1 MKDFITLN
9 KIRNNT
15 TKYDMKKILTIIF
28 TIFAVVFLAGCTGGV
43 NYRMKVEEGDIR
55 KTYTNEYVLTEI
67 CNGSDGFGT
76 PTWDKV
82 AVEKIDSLSLIMKN
96 NYK

>member
-1 MKDFITLN
+1 
-9 KIRNNT
+9 
-15 TKYDMKKILTIIF
+15 MKKILTIIF

>member
-1 MKDFITLN
+1 
-9 KIRNNT
+9 
-15 TKYDMKKILTIIF
+15 MKKSIIKKVSGVLLVGC
-28 TIFAVVFLAGCTGGV
+28 IVGCTSGI

-96 NYK
+96 NYR

>member
-1 MKDFITLN
+1 
-9 KIRNNT
+9 
-15 TKYDMKKILTIIF
+15 MKKILIIIF
-28 TIFAVVFLAGCTGGV
+28 TVVLFTGCTSGI
-43 NYRMKVEEGDIR
+43 NYRMSVKKGDIR

-67 CNGSDGFGT
+67 CNGSNGFGT